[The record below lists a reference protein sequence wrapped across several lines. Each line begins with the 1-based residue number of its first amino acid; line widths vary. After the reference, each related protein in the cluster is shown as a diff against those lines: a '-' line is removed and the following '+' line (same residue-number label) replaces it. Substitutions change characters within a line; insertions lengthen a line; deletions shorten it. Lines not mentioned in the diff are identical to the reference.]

1 MALVVLGLVA
11 LLPDCASAC
20 SCGGGMG
27 SEQEQVRSA
36 LAGSGAVF
44 AGKVVS
50 ITKGEP
56 TPRSGMPTD
65 AVSFQVSEVWKG
77 SERETLQVSTASQG
91 PSCGYPFKDCEVKQS
106 PSNL

>member
-1 MALVVLGLVA
+1 
-11 LLPDCASAC
+11 
-20 SCGGGMG
+20 MG

-65 AVSFQVSEVWKG
+65 AVSFQVSEVWRG
-77 SERETLQVSTASQG
+77 PEQETLEVSTHTQG
-91 PSCGYPFKDCEVKQS
+91 AACGYNFKEGQEYLVYAYGK
-106 PSNL
+106 